1 MWKVSVR
8 INAAKNCERR
18 KQGEA
23 EIHCVN
29 GSLGH
34 KKIWCSSEIGLLF
47 VEVLTDGWLDQWTCR
62 DDRKRLKYKCNESL
76 WSGSLM
82 IAISLK
88 GAQ

>member
-8 INAAKNCERR
+8 INADEKGERR

-29 GSLGH
+29 GSLGP